1 MSKIDINL
9 INQALS
15 SVGFPIICCYFMY
28 TYINKKDQQINKI
41 MEMHKEETT
50 AMSEAIEKNN
60 QVMENLLEKLKR
72 EDSNE

>member
-1 MSKIDINL
+1 
-9 INQALS
+9 
-15 SVGFPIICCYFMY
+15 MY

-50 AMSEAIEKNN
+50 ALSEAIEKNN

-72 EDSNE
+72 EESNE